1 VVSVGGDLL
10 GLGDGCLDGGLL
22 EDLDELVHGL
32 LERDLDGLLEENLDG
47 DLF

>member
-1 VVSVGGDLL
+1 LAGVVSVGGDLL

-32 LERDLDGLLEENLDG
+32 LEENLDG